1 MGSPNPIGFRPV
13 LVEGILRCARLVGST
28 GGFGEAPASGC
39 QLGRVTNG
47 QPEPDRVQAGFG
59 HGFVRK
65 TRSWTDPF
73 KQLAGSG
80 QSRAARRAQPPEGSN
95 RVVHSRS
102 CLLAPEKTQVPRR
115 PQGSSAPPPSST
127 PPTGHFLYAVRGQPE
142 VPAGSMI
149 VPGKHQTRW
158 ATRRQPA
165 GSMSW
170 SRIWARGRPEPAQL
184 AS

>member
-1 MGSPNPIGFRPV
+1 PV

-47 QPEPDRVQAGFG
+47 QPEPNRVQAGFG

-127 PPTGHFLYAVRGQPE
+127 PPTGCPRAARGARGQYDCAWQAPN
-142 VPAGSMI
+142 PLGYLQA
-149 VPGKHQTRW
+149 
-158 ATRRQPA
+158 
-165 GSMSW
+165 
-170 SRIWARGRPEPAQL
+170 ARGLNELVSDLGAASLGVVFAQPDRTD
-184 AS
+184 